1 MSVLAVSHNPLH
13 YGWWIGSRSAGVI
26 AIVLVSA
33 AVSLGLA
40 QAARESRRP
49 GMAVVLRQLHQ
60 YIAIGA
66 LVAIGVHGLLL
77 LGDGWLHANVVN
89 LIVPFTLSYRP
100 LYTGLGV
107 IAGASAAALGLSY
120 WARARI
126 GRDRWKVIHRF
137 TLLAYVLAV
146 IHVLGAGT
154 DGASSWLRI
163 VVLLAAVPIPYL
175 LVLRLWPARPRRRPP
190 VRAGAPR

>member
-1 MSVLAVSHNPLH
+1 MIATSHNPLD
-13 YGWWIGSRSAGVI
+13 YGWWIGARSAGVI

-60 YIAIGA
+60 YIAVGA
-66 LVAIGVHGLLL
+66 LAAIAVHGVLL
-77 LGDGWLHANVVN
+77 LGDSWLQANVIN
-89 LIVPFTLSYRP
+89 LLVPFTLDYRP

-107 IAGASAAALGLSY
+107 IAAWAVALLGLSY

-126 GRDRWKVIHRF
+126 GQKRWKVIHRF
-137 TLLAYVLAV
+137 TLLAYVMAV
-146 IHVLGAGT
+146 IHSLGAGT
-154 DGASSWLRI
+154 DGSSAWLRV
-163 VVLLAAVPIPYL
+163 VVLLAAAPIPYL
-175 LVLRLWPARPRRRPP
+175 LVLRLWPARSKRRPP
-190 VRAGAPR
+190 TRAAAPG